1 MNKKGFTLIE
11 VLAVLLIISIIA
23 LITTPIIINVINNSK
38 ENAFIQDVNSL
49 VDSIRTYQA
58 ENNYEE
64 VTVDYTTGE
73 NTNLLE
79 LDGDLPDAGQITI
92 NDAGKV
98 SVALWNDELEICA
111 KKDINSKEV
120 VKEEISRNECTL

>member
-11 VLAVLLIISIIA
+11 VLAVLLILSIIA

-73 NTNLLE
+73 NTDLLE

-92 NDAGKV
+92 NEAGKV
-98 SVALWNDELEICA
+98 AVALWNEELEICA

-120 VKEEISRNECTL
+120 VKEEISETECTL

>member
-11 VLAVLLIISIIA
+11 VLAVLLILSIIA

>member
-11 VLAVLLIISIIA
+11 VLAVLLILSIIA
-23 LITTPIIINVINNSK
+23 LLTTPIIINVINNSK